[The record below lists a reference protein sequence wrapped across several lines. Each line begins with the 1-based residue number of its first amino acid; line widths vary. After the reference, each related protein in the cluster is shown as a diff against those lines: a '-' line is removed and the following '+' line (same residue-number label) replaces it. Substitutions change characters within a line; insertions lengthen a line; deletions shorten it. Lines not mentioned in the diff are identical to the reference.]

1 MRRLEKSVLID
12 PSCGFTPPAT
22 RLPACLEARHLWA
35 ELFVTWLVSESSC
48 FDAQKLL

>member
-1 MRRLEKSVLID
+1 MRRLEKSVLIH
-12 PSCGFTPPAT
+12 PSCGFTPPAA
-22 RLPACLEARHLWA
+22 RLPACLEAQHLGA

>member
-1 MRRLEKSVLID
+1 MHRLEKSVLID